1 MHAFLQFYSQKKSG
15 FVCALSSGILIL
27 GLMLAAPAAYAGMG
41 GGAGAAAGAGAGAG
55 GGGAGAGGGG
65 AGAAAGAGGGG
76 AGAGGGG
83 AGAGGGGSAG
93 GGGTTHRP
101 NGQTELACPR
111 GMVWDDK
118 DQKCLARHSGV
129 LTGPG
134 RTEYPVALAK
144 PPSDERLGLR

>member
-27 GLMLAAPAAYAGMG
+27 GLMFAAPAAYAGMG
-41 GGAGAAAGAGAGAG
+41 GGAGAAAGAGAGAAAGAG

-83 AGAGGGGSAG
+83 SAG
-93 GGGTTHRP
+93 GGGTAHRP
-101 NGQTELACPR
+101 NGQTELTICPR
-111 GMVWDDK
+111 GMVLNTK
-118 DQKCLARHSGV
+118 DRRCLAKHSGV
-129 LTGPG
+129 RPG
-134 RTEYPVALAK
+134 ARV
-144 PPSDERLGLR
+144 D

>member
-41 GGAGAAAGAGAGAG
+41 GGAGAAAGAGAGA
-55 GGGAGAGGGG
+55 
-65 AGAAAGAGGGG
+65 AAGAGGGG

-101 NGQTELACPR
+101 NGQTELTICPR
-111 GMVWDDK
+111 GMVLNSK
-118 DQKCLARHSGV
+118 DRRCLAKHSGV
-129 LTGPG
+129 RSGAG
-134 RTEYPVALAK
+134 V
-144 PPSDERLGLR
+144 D